1 MIIYESHL
9 FSSFHEDGKAWSL
22 QWSNAITQT
31 TTNQS
36 LRMRNVGNWAPSVSR
51 YATSRASSL
60 TKSISSKFFTL
71 GFKFW
76 RIPCILPNLPCS
88 ITHMYS
94 LFLPFSQI
102 AHECCVTLYS
112 PTLSGNLN
120 YSRYWLIPY
129 KIFLWIITKQ
139 LYANWYLTEK

>member
-9 FSSFHEDGKAWSL
+9 FSSFHEDSKAWSL

-31 TTNQS
+31 ITNQFF
-36 LRMRNVGNWAPSVSR
+36 RMRNMGNWAPSVSR
-51 YATSRASSL
+51 YATSRTSNL
-60 TKSISSKFFTL
+60 TESISSKIFTL

-88 ITHMYS
+88 IAHMYS

-102 AHECCVTLYS
+102 AHECFVRSAALRCQATL
-112 PTLSGNLN
+112 
-120 YSRYWLIPY
+120 
-129 KIFLWIITKQ
+129 ITAHTDSSHTKCFCE
-139 LYANWYLTEK
+139 L